1 MAKVAKKEQEQP
13 QQEAAYVDMP
23 VKQILQVLV
32 LGAFVGLVAWGLYLA
47 LDAYILKAIM
57 CQGSQAVG
65 CATGSYA
72 ESTAVILASGIGLF
86 GLVKSQIFRPLLV
99 SLAAV
104 VGLWGVFSTMSM
116 LPWYLVGLYVTLL
129 YAISYLFFA
138 WLARIRSFVTVI
150 ILTVAVVAVVRYIL
164 YF

>member
-1 MAKVAKKEQEQP
+1 MAKVVKKEQKQP
-13 QQEAAYVDMP
+13 QQETAYVDMP
-23 VKQILQVLV
+23 KKQIIQVLA
-32 LGAFVGLVAWGLYLA
+32 LGAFVGLTAWGLYFV
-47 LDAYILKAIM
+47 LDTYVMKAIM
-57 CQGSQAVG
+57 CQGGQTVG

-104 VGLWGVFSTMSM
+104 VGLWGLFNVMSI

-129 YAISYLFFA
+129 YTISYLFFA
-138 WLARIRSFVTVI
+138 WLARARSFVTVI
-150 ILTVAVVAVVRYIL
+150 VLTIAVVAVVRYIL